1 MTEQTNSI
9 SEKPYVA
16 EETSPPTLVS
26 TILLV
31 DDEKLARMVTR
42 KRLERLGHRILE
54 AEHGKQG
61 MAMLEEHSVDLIIS
75 DWMMPEMDGPTFC
88 EAVKAHEKLRSIP
101 IILMTALDQPAQIA
115 EGLQRGADDFLT
127 KAASDQEVTARV
139 NAGLRT
145 HRLIGNLEESYAV
158 IAEKQREMESEVKSA
173 TQFVTSLLPKAG
185 EVSPGIQLDWE
196 FIPSLGLGGD
206 LFQVAPWGDEYLG
219 LAILDMSGHGIGP
232 ALRAVSLAM
241 TFGAEHMA
249 KTHPTYDPGEI
260 VAALNKANP
269 LTDDGEYFTLWV
281 GALHVPTRRLRY
293 ACAGHPAV
301 VLTRQGQPLQQIGAK
316 TWPIGFGIEEVY
328 VSEEIS
334 LLPGDRLYMYS
345 DGIYEVFSPE
355 EELWD
360 RKGFEAACQTI
371 HTKPLKKGLQWVVQQ
386 AKAWQRQE
394 TFSDDV
400 ALVGIEILS

>member
-1 MTEQTNSI
+1 MIDQPNSTL
-9 SEKPYVA
+9 EKPGVGGNV
-16 EETSPPTLVS
+16 SPPTQPA

-42 KRLERLGHRILE
+42 KRLERLGHCILE
-54 AEHGKQG
+54 AEHGLQ
-61 MAMLEEHSVDLIIS
+61 ALAVLEEHAVDLIIS

-88 EAVKAHEKLRSIP
+88 EAVKGNVKFRSIP

-145 HRLIGNLEESYAV
+145 HRLIGDLEKSYAV
-158 IAEKQREMESEVKSA
+158 IEEKQREMEAEVRSA

-185 EVSPGIQLDWE
+185 PVVPGIQLEWE

-206 LFQVAPWGDEYLG
+206 LFQVTRWGDDYLG

-232 ALRAVSLAM
+232 ALRAVSLAL
-241 TFGAEHMA
+241 TFRAEHMEQS
-249 KTHPTYDPGEI
+249 HPTYDPGEI
-260 VAALNKANP
+260 VSTLNRENP
-269 LTDDGEYFTLWV
+269 LSDDGEYFTIWV
-281 GALHVPTRRLRY
+281 GALHLPTRRLRY
-293 ACAGHPAV
+293 ASAGHPAV
-301 VLTRQGQPLQQIGAK
+301 VLTRHGQPLQQIGAK
-316 TWPIGFGIEEVY
+316 TWPIGFGINETY

-334 LLPGDRLYMYS
+334 LLPGDRLYMFS
-345 DGIYEVFSPE
+345 DGIYEVFSPD

-360 RKGFEAACQTI
+360 RTGFEGACQTI
-371 HTKPLKKGLQWVVQQ
+371 HTKPLKKGVQWVVQQ

-394 TFSDDV
+394 TFGDDV

>member
-1 MTEQTNSI
+1 MIEQTNSTLG
-9 SEKPYVA
+9 KQGVGGD
-16 EETSPPTLVS
+16 TSAPVPS
-26 TILLV
+26 ATILLV

-54 AEHGKQG
+54 AEHGKQ
-61 MAMLEEHSVDLIIS
+61 ALDMLEEHGVDLIIS

-88 EAVKAHEKLRSIP
+88 EAVKAHEKFRSIP

-145 HRLIGNLEESYAV
+145 GRLIGDLENSYTV
-158 IAEKQREMESEVKSA
+158 IAEKQSEMEAEVKCA

-185 EVSPGIQLDWE
+185 EVAPGVQMDWE

-206 LFQVAPWGDEYLG
+206 LFQVTRWGNDYLG
-219 LAILDMSGHGIGP
+219 MAILDMSGHGIGP
-232 ALRAVSLAM
+232 ALRAVSLSL
-241 TFGAEHMA
+241 TFRAEHMA
-249 KTHPTYDPGEI
+249 QTHPTYDPGEI
-260 VAALNKANP
+260 VASLNKENP
-269 LTDDGEYFTLWV
+269 LTDDGEYFTIWI
-281 GALHVPTRRLRY
+281 GALHLPTRRLRY
-293 ACAGHPAV
+293 ASAGHPAV
-301 VLTRQGQPLQQIGAK
+301 VLTRNGQPMQQIGPK

-334 LLPGDRLYMYS
+334 LLPGDRLYMFS
-345 DGIYEVFSPE
+345 DGIYEVFSPDD
-355 EELWD
+355 ELWD
-360 RKGFEAACQTI
+360 RKGFESACQTI
-371 HTKPLKKGLQWVVQQ
+371 HAQPLKKGLQWVVQQ

-394 TFSDDV
+394 TFGDDV
-400 ALVGIEILS
+400 ALVGLEILS